1 MVRLSRGAKVLGM
14 GDSNGSVAPAIGPLL
29 RSWRTAKGKSQL
41 DLAMEAGISTRHLS
55 FIETGRSNPSRDM
68 VVTLA
73 KALDVP
79 LRDRNTWL
87 EAAGYAA
94 MYRETPLDAP
104 SMTEVRD
111 ALNYI
116 LQAHGPN
123 PAFVLNPRY
132 DIVLRND
139 AARDLVSFFA
149 PEWRGPENL
158 LRMLLSPD
166 GFKGSIENWYEV
178 VGHGV
183 DRMSR
188 ELSRFLQGRSD
199 DGLLKLLMAA
209 EEEIRRGGRTPMKP
223 LGIVLPFRLKRGGV
237 DLELFTTITTLGI
250 PLDVTLQE
258 LRIETLF
265 PATAAARAALRSIS
279 RPPRVEDP

>member
-1 MVRLSRGAKVLGM
+1 MVRRPRGAKVPGM
-14 GDSNGSVAPAIGPLL
+14 GDSNGTAAPAIGPLV
-29 RSWRTAKGKSQL
+29 RSWRAAKGKSQL
-41 DLAMEAGISTRHLS
+41 DLALEAGISSRHLS

-73 KALDVP
+73 IALEVP

-94 MYRETPLDAP
+94 LYPETPLDAP
-104 SMTEVRD
+104 SMTEVRA

-116 LQAHGPN
+116 LEAHGPN

-132 DIVLRND
+132 DIVLQND

-158 LRMLLSPD
+158 LRMLLSPE
-166 GFKGSIENWYEV
+166 GFKDSVENWHEV
-178 VGHGV
+178 VGYGI
-183 DRMSR
+183 DRMTR

-199 DGLLKLLMAA
+199 DGLLRMLMAA
-209 EEEIRRGGRTPMKP
+209 EEDIRRSGRAPTKP
-223 LGIVLPFRLKRGGV
+223 PGIVLPFRLKRGGV

-250 PLDVTLQE
+250 PLDITLQE

-265 PATAAARAALRSIS
+265 PATAVARAALGSIS
-279 RPPRVEDP
+279 RSPRGEGP